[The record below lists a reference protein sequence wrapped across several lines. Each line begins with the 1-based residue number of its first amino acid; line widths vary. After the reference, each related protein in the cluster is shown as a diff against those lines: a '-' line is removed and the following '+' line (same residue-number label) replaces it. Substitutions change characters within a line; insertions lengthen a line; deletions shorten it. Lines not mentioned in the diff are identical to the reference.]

1 MTQTKPSR
9 NCKSYHPLN
18 WKINAHLFGSS
29 SFIFMLDWMFVHTL
43 DKIIFKNTNSVSF
56 TQ

>member
-9 NCKSYHPLN
+9 NSKSYHPLN